1 MDGFECRGSISLPV
15 IAFMQQQ
22 YGISWEQT
30 AIFDAANDIDFAKE
44 VMNDMKT
51 MGSWDSYLSYDKWIR
66 AS

>member
-1 MDGFECRGSISLPV
+1 MK
-15 IAFMQQQ
+15 
-22 YGISWEQT
+22 
-30 AIFDAANDIDFAKE
+30 FDAANDIDFAKE